1 MNVNKHVLE
10 IKNRL
15 ALLILT
21 WLTTI
26 FSCYFFKEII
36 LYNIIT
42 TYDKFYPY
50 FIVTEVSELFNIY
63 FELSFF
69 IGNQL
74 LILFC
79 IYHSVMFLSTGLYA
93 KEIDILKRTYKIIL
107 TICSISFLFN
117 QLITMPIMSAF
128 FFQFQNKFNNINSMP
143 IFFEAKL
150 KEYINFYINMYTL
163 TLISFIAS
171 SAISQQ
177 A

>member
-107 TICSISFLFN
+107 TICAISFLFN

-128 FFQFQNKFNNINSMP
+128 FFNFKINLTILTQCQYFLKQNLKNI
-143 IFFEAKL
+143 
-150 KEYINFYINMYTL
+150 
-163 TLISFIAS
+163 
-171 SAISQQ
+171 
-177 A
+177 